1 VLFGQLSAEVI
12 LRVVDKELKA
22 LQHTLDEKRVTLD
35 VSAEAR
41 GWLGEKGYDPA
52 FGARPMG
59 RLVEQKIKKP
69 LAELILFGALKD
81 GGVARVRLVRDDLVV
96 EGAALN

>member
-1 VLFGQLSAEVI
+1 
-12 LRVVDKELKA
+12 
-22 LQHTLDEKRVTLD
+22 
-35 VSAEAR
+35 VSAEAK

-52 FGARPMG
+52 FGARPMA

-81 GGVARVRLVRDDLVV
+81 GGVARVRVVSDDLAV
-96 EGAALN
+96 EGDALN